1 MLSGFQDNE
10 ANMLRMEEERQVIQ
24 DSLQKSADEVT
35 QQLAQTTAKN
45 TDLEKVKQV
54 QFVESVSEL
63 LLTCENGNHTEGCT
77 QCVVKFSCVVCKA
90 DGQTW
95 IITCSV

>member
-1 MLSGFQDNE
+1 
-10 ANMLRMEEERQVIQ
+10 MLRMEEERQVIQ

-54 QFVESVSEL
+54 QFVESIPEL
-63 LLTCENGNHTEGCT
+63 PLTCENGNRAEGRV
-77 QCVVKFSCVVCKA
+77 QCVV
-90 DGQTW
+90 Q
-95 IITCSV
+95 